1 VRISALVRLVVNFGW
16 RKMKALCAFLLFTLW
31 GTALLAQNPQA
42 MDSPAMAAPSPLSAL
57 IEEAQRN
64 NPEIQALLHSY
75 QAAGQMSKAAGAL
88 PDTQVMVQ
96 HLSVGSPRPFA
107 GYTNSDFAYIGLGAA
122 QEFPWPGER
131 KLRQEAAGLQAD
143 VMHAQAEA
151 LSRNVVEQL
160 KLAYFNLAY
169 LQQTLSTLLR
179 DDKLLSDMEQI
190 AESRYRVGQGNQQ
203 EVLKAQLQH
212 TRILQEINMHHREVA
227 EQQVMLKRLLGRS
240 QDSPDMVTEALRE
253 RALPQRAELVPQLA
267 DKNADIAVRKAGVAR
282 ADKLVELS
290 RREFRPDFGVQYMY
304 QNTDRR
310 FRDYYMATFT
320 VTLPNQGRRRAELA
334 QALEEQKA
342 ATASLGAETQRALAN
357 IEEQYRIA
365 ELSTDQLKIYR
376 EGLIPQAQATF
387 QSAMAAYQA
396 NRQDFETLLSSFRD
410 VLDFEEQYQ
419 KELSQHESALARL
432 EALTG
437 VTLP

>member
-1 VRISALVRLVVNFGW
+1 MRALRV
-16 RKMKALCAFLLFTLW
+16 LFFAIC
-31 GTALLAQNPQA
+31 GTGLFAQNPQA
-42 MDSPAMAAPSPLSAL
+42 MTSPPQPAASSLAAL
-57 IEEAQRN
+57 VEEAQRN
-64 NPEIQALLHSY
+64 NPEIQAMTHSY
-75 QAAGQMSKAAGAL
+75 QAAGQMTRSAAAL

-122 QEFPWPGER
+122 QEFPWAGKR
-131 KLRQEAAGLQAD
+131 KLRAEAAGLQAD
-143 VMHAQAEA
+143 AMRAQSEA
-151 LSRNVVEQL
+151 VGRKVVEQL
-160 KLAYFNLAY
+160 KIAYYKLAY
-169 LQQTLSTLLR
+169 LQQTLTILLR

-227 EQQVMLKRLLGRS
+227 EQQALIKRLLGRS
-240 QDSPDMVTEALRE
+240 QDSPDVVTEPLRE
-253 RALPQRAELVPQLA
+253 RALPPE
-267 DKNADIAVRKAGVAR
+267 IA
-282 ADKLVELS
+282 ELS
-290 RREFRPDFGVQYMY
+290 RQAGENNADVAARKATAARGDKLIELSRKEFRPDFGVQYMY

-310 FRDYYMATFT
+310 FRDYYLATFT
-320 VTLPNQGRRRAELA
+320 VTLPNRGRRRAELA

-342 ATASLGAETQRALAN
+342 AAASLDAEIQRSRSEVQTQY
-357 IEEQYRIA
+357 QIA
-365 ELSTDQLKIYR
+365 KLSTEQLKIYR
-376 EGLIPQAQATF
+376 EGLMPQAQATF

-419 KELSQHESALARL
+419 KELSEHESALARL
-432 EALTG
+432 ESLTG